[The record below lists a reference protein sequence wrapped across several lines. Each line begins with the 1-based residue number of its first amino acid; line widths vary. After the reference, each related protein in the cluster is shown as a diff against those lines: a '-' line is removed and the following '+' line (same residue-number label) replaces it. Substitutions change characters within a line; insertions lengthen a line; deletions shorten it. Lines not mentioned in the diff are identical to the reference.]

1 MHTSSATK
9 SDSKPSVFCTLLYRL
24 PTLSLSLSLIH
35 AHTLSVSI
43 SRLDIVEGS
52 INTKLRLIHVHHR
65 WHDFSN
71 WLFRVSIC
79 ATCGSVQSVENE
91 RHSWFFF
98 FDWFFFSFDFFKKI
112 LEIQNKKQFIYELF
126 LWSLKLY
133 DEDVVR
139 KDETSRITVMY
150 VFTRAYIVES
160 RNFQHCH
167 LVSHS
172 LIEPNIYPLLNQY
185 ITKNHS
191 AT

>member
-24 PTLSLSLSLIH
+24 PTLSLSLIH

-79 ATCGSVQSVENE
+79 AMCGSVQSVENE

-112 LEIQNKKQFIYELF
+112 LEIQNKKQFIYKLF

-133 DEDVVR
+133 DEGKTKR
-139 KDETSRITVMY
+139 
-150 VFTRAYIVES
+150 FES
-160 RNFQHCH
+160 RLCTYLH
-167 LVSHS
+167 VR
-172 LIEPNIYPLLNQY
+172 I
-185 ITKNHS
+185 
-191 AT
+191 

>member
-1 MHTSSATK
+1 MLRYGRKREEVKEDQPPTIAFIRSLLNDT
-9 SDSKPSVFCTLLYRL
+9 CTLHQPLKAIRNHQFFAHSSIDCQ
-24 PTLSLSLSLIH
+24 LSLSLSFSLIH

-79 ATCGSVQSVENE
+79 ATCGSVESVENE

-98 FDWFFFSFDFFKKI
+98 RLIFFLLWFFQKKI
-112 LEIQNKKQFIYELF
+112 LEIQNKKQFIYKLF

-133 DEDVVR
+133 DEG
-139 KDETSRITVMY
+139 KTKH
-150 VFTRAYIVES
+150 FES
-160 RNFQHCH
+160 RLCTYLH
-167 LVSHS
+167 VR
-172 LIEPNIYPLLNQY
+172 I
-185 ITKNHS
+185 
-191 AT
+191 